1 MHGKD
6 EFSKIK
12 GSICHILTKAQN
24 MYNIQIIYKKV
35 SFLKLRE
42 AFATFPQ
49 KLETCTIYR

>member
-1 MHGKD
+1 MNEKG

-12 GSICHILTKAQN
+12 ASICNILTKARN

-49 KLETCTIYR
+49 KLETCIIYR

>member
-1 MHGKD
+1 MHGKV

-24 MYNIQIIYKKV
+24 MYNIQIIYKNV